1 MIRIMSTASGVNLF
15 FNESENKFYS
25 EDPTTIIKALDDD
38 CNSSFLIDRMMA
50 ESVKQMIK
58 SADGKVYKL
67 PSDKLSV
74 HVVRIRVSQ
83 YN

>member
-1 MIRIMSTASGVNLF
+1 MIRIMSTGAINLF

-25 EDPTTIIKALDDD
+25 EDPTIIIKALDDD
-38 CNSSFLIDRMMA
+38 CNSSDLFDRMIA

-58 SADGKVYKL
+58 NADGKVYKL
-67 PSDKLSV
+67 PSNKLSV

-83 YN
+83 YT

>member
-25 EDPTTIIKALDDD
+25 EDPSTIIKAIDDD
-38 CNSSFLIDRMMA
+38 CNSSSLMDRMMA
-50 ESVKQMIK
+50 ESVKHMIK

>member
-1 MIRIMSTASGVNLF
+1 MIRIMSTGTINLF

-25 EDPTTIIKALDDD
+25 EDPTIIIKALDND
-38 CNSSFLIDRMMA
+38 CNSSCLLDRMLA
-50 ESVKQMIK
+50 ESVKKMIQD
-58 SADGKVYKL
+58 ADGKVYKIHT
-67 PSDKLSV
+67 DKLSV